1 MNFKINNKRKS
12 SLLNFN
18 DIMKDVV
25 KELNVENDF
34 LVMLLKDNWEKIS
47 GGIVATHSIPDR
59 IFKNIL
65 FISADHSIYANE
77 IMMMKRNIL
86 QKIDDI
92 IGHDI
97 IKTIKVETKR
107 LKW

>member
-97 IKTIKVETKR
+97 IKTIIVKTKR